1 MAYEQLDLIE
11 EVTRNDGSKYYEIS
25 NIDQNGIAELA
36 VDRGLIKKVRILQLN
51 LARTKSLQLY
61 EEYINKTYQLETLT
75 NEDDWKDPQWV
86 EWEKPPKINQNK
98 PNAEIVTICTSPYLL
113 FSNCDKSTAAHEIQV
128 RLTPSPT

>member
-75 NEDDWKDPQWV
+75 NEDDWKDPKWV
-86 EWEKPPKINQNK
+86 EWEMPITQ
-98 PNAEIVTICTSPYLL
+98 Y
-113 FSNCDKSTAAHEIQV
+113 
-128 RLTPSPT
+128 

>member
-61 EEYINKTYQLETLT
+61 EEYINKTYQL
-75 NEDDWKDPQWV
+75 K
-86 EWEKPPKINQNK
+86 
-98 PNAEIVTICTSPYLL
+98 
-113 FSNCDKSTAAHEIQV
+113 KSKYC
-128 RLTPSPT
+128 S

>member
-61 EEYINKTYQLETLT
+61 EEYINKT
-75 NEDDWKDPQWV
+75 N
-86 EWEKPPKINQNK
+86 
-98 PNAEIVTICTSPYLL
+98 
-113 FSNCDKSTAAHEIQV
+113 
-128 RLTPSPT
+128 

>member
-75 NEDDWKDPQWV
+75 NEDDWKAPQWV
-86 EWEKPPKINQNK
+86 EWEKPKGKVLDAYNTVLKANHIG
-98 PNAEIVTICTSPYLL
+98 
-113 FSNCDKSTAAHEIQV
+113 
-128 RLTPSPT
+128 

>member
-75 NEDDWKDPQWV
+75 NEDDWKDPQWI
-86 EWEKPPKINQNK
+86 EWKKPKGKVLDAYNTVLKANHIG
-98 PNAEIVTICTSPYLL
+98 
-113 FSNCDKSTAAHEIQV
+113 
-128 RLTPSPT
+128 

>member
-51 LARTKSLQLY
+51 LARTKALQLY
-61 EEYINKTYQLETLT
+61 EEYINETYKLETLT
-75 NEDDWKDPQWV
+75 NEDDWKEPKWV
-86 EWEKPPKINQNK
+86 EWEKPKGKVLDAFNTVLKANHIG
-98 PNAEIVTICTSPYLL
+98 
-113 FSNCDKSTAAHEIQV
+113 
-128 RLTPSPT
+128 

>member
-61 EEYINKTYQLETLT
+61 EEYIKKTYQVETLT
-75 NEDDWKDPQWV
+75 KEDDWKDPQWV
-86 EWEKPPKINQNK
+86 EWEKPEGKVLDAYNTVLKANHIG
-98 PNAEIVTICTSPYLL
+98 
-113 FSNCDKSTAAHEIQV
+113 
-128 RLTPSPT
+128 

>member
-75 NEDDWKDPQWV
+75 NM
-86 EWEKPPKINQNK
+86 IG
-98 PNAEIVTICTSPYLL
+98 
-113 FSNCDKSTAAHEIQV
+113 F
-128 RLTPSPT
+128 

>member
-86 EWEKPPKINQNK
+86 E
-98 PNAEIVTICTSPYLL
+98 
-113 FSNCDKSTAAHEIQV
+113 
-128 RLTPSPT
+128 

>member
-86 EWEKPPKINQNK
+86 EWKKPKGKVLDAYNTVLKANHIG
-98 PNAEIVTICTSPYLL
+98 
-113 FSNCDKSTAAHEIQV
+113 
-128 RLTPSPT
+128 

>member
-75 NEDDWKDPQWV
+75 NEDDWKDSQWV
-86 EWEKPPKINQNK
+86 EWEKPKGKVLDAYNTVLKANHIG
-98 PNAEIVTICTSPYLL
+98 
-113 FSNCDKSTAAHEIQV
+113 
-128 RLTPSPT
+128 

>member
-51 LARTKSLQLY
+51 LARTKALQLY
-61 EEYINKTYQLETLT
+61 EE
-75 NEDDWKDPQWV
+75 
-86 EWEKPPKINQNK
+86 
-98 PNAEIVTICTSPYLL
+98 
-113 FSNCDKSTAAHEIQV
+113 
-128 RLTPSPT
+128 

>member
-75 NEDDWKDPQWV
+75 NEDYWKDPQWV
-86 EWEKPPKINQNK
+86 EWEKPKGKVLDAYNTVLKANHIG
-98 PNAEIVTICTSPYLL
+98 
-113 FSNCDKSTAAHEIQV
+113 
-128 RLTPSPT
+128 

>member
-75 NEDDWKDPQWV
+75 NEDDWKDPHWV
-86 EWEKPPKINQNK
+86 EWEKPKGKVLDAYNTVLKANHIG
-98 PNAEIVTICTSPYLL
+98 
-113 FSNCDKSTAAHEIQV
+113 
-128 RLTPSPT
+128 

>member
-61 EEYINKTYQLETLT
+61 EEYINKTYQLE
-75 NEDDWKDPQWV
+75 N
-86 EWEKPPKINQNK
+86 
-98 PNAEIVTICTSPYLL
+98 LL
-113 FSNCDKSTAAHEIQV
+113 MRN
-128 RLTPSPT
+128 

>member
-51 LARTKSLQLY
+51 LARTKALQLY
-61 EEYINKTYQLETLT
+61 EEYINKTYKLETLT
-75 NEDDWKDPQWV
+75 NEDDWKDPKWV
-86 EWEKPPKINQNK
+86 EWDKPKGK
-98 PNAEIVTICTSPYLL
+98 VLDAFNAVLKANHIG
-113 FSNCDKSTAAHEIQV
+113 
-128 RLTPSPT
+128 

>member
-75 NEDDWKDPQWV
+75 NESDWKNPKWV
-86 EWEKPPKINQNK
+86 EWDKPKGKILDAYNMILKANH
-98 PNAEIVTICTSPYLL
+98 IG
-113 FSNCDKSTAAHEIQV
+113 
-128 RLTPSPT
+128 

>member
-61 EEYINKTYQLETLT
+61 
-75 NEDDWKDPQWV
+75 
-86 EWEKPPKINQNK
+86 
-98 PNAEIVTICTSPYLL
+98 
-113 FSNCDKSTAAHEIQV
+113 
-128 RLTPSPT
+128 

>member
-36 VDRGLIKKVRILQLN
+36 VDRGLIKKVRILKSN

-61 EEYINKTYQLETLT
+61 EE
-75 NEDDWKDPQWV
+75 
-86 EWEKPPKINQNK
+86 
-98 PNAEIVTICTSPYLL
+98 
-113 FSNCDKSTAAHEIQV
+113 
-128 RLTPSPT
+128 